1 MSDVAVAWAKAHECV
16 DENGRKDRNAKQTLV
31 HLASYVDVTGVGWAA
46 VPVLALEMD
55 VSERSVQRGLRTLEA
70 GGLIAKT
77 GASHKYMGR
86 LIPFYALALDTGHAN
101 TSRRMRAEAAAR
113 GDRVSPQGR
122 APGDTV
128 SPQDVPP
135 GDRVSPGDVA
145 FVTPPGDTGVT
156 QIGKGITQ
164 GLKPSASVRAS
175 EAAGKAWAAKAPER
189 VAPKRV
195 EASWL
200 AAVERSRESDDRLLS
215 AVRACV
221 ARDPDFGRDRAM
233 NLDRWLDED
242 RFMAWLPDDGALA
255 QAPVVSGWA
264 GPAHVRAAVLDAMGE
279 AGVASYLNRASWD
292 DRLGAIVAE
301 TKIGAQRLMDG
312 AGSVLKALGVSV
324 IAKGAAHG

>member
-1 MSDVAVAWAKAHECV
+1 MSDVAVAWAKAQECV

-122 APGDTV
+122 APGD
-128 SPQDVPP
+128 
-135 GDRVSPGDVA
+135 RVSPGDVA

-164 GLKPSASVRAS
+164 GFKPSASVRAS

-264 GPAHVRAAVLDAMGE
+264 GPSHVRAAVLDAMGE
-279 AGVASYLNRASWD
+279 AGVASYLNHASWD
-292 DRLGAIVAE
+292 DGLGAVIAA
-301 TKIGAQRLMDG
+301 TKIGAERLKSG
-312 AGSVLKALGVSV
+312 AGSALKGLGVTV
-324 IAKGAAHG
+324 ITRGAAHG

>member
-1 MSDVAVAWAKAHECV
+1 MSDVATAWAKAQDPV
-16 DENGRKDRNAKQTLV
+16 DKNGRLDRNAK
-31 HLASYVDVTGVGWAA
+31 DVLKTMAPYADADGEVWAA
-46 VPVLALEMD
+46 VPVLAMECGC
-55 VSERSVQRGLRTLEA
+55 SERTIQRGISALKACGL
-70 GGLIAKT
+70 LIAT
-77 GASHKYMGR
+77 GETKVWNSRVYPKYRMP
-86 LIPFYALALDTGHAN
+86 LETGHA
-101 TSRRMRAEAAAR
+101 SSVRRFAAEKASAKAQAW
-113 GDRVSPQGR
+113 DDTRVTPSGTLPPSP
-122 APGDTV
+122 V
-128 SPQDVPP
+128 SPQDVT
-135 GDRVSPGDVA
+135 R
-145 FVTPPGDTGVT
+145 VTPRGDTGDAL
-156 QIGKGITQ
+156 IGKEITQ

-195 EASWL
+195 EPSWL
-200 AAVERSRESDDRLLS
+200 AAVERSRESDERLLS

-242 RFMAWLPDDGALA
+242 RFIAWLPDDGALA

-312 AGSVLKALGVSV
+312 AGSVLKTLGVSV
-324 IAKGAAHG
+324 IAKGAAHA

>member
-1 MSDVAVAWAKAHECV
+1 MSDVAVTWAKAQSCLTKS
-16 DENGRKDRNAKQTLV
+16 GKPDRTAKQVLV
-31 HLASYVDVTGVGWAA
+31 HMASYADAAGEAWAL
-46 VPVLALEMD
+46 VSVLALEMEVD
-55 VSERSVQRGLRTLEA
+55 ERTVERGRKALVASGLLLKTDQMKVHRGKRVPIYQLPLE
-70 GGLIAKT
+70 
-77 GASHKYMGR
+77 
-86 LIPFYALALDTGHAN
+86 TGHAS
-101 TSRRMRAEAAAR
+101 TVRRLKAERAAWGDTGDAPR
-113 GDRVSPQGR
+113 GDMGVAPDDLGATRVSP
-122 APGDTV
+122 V
-128 SPQDVPP
+128 SDA
-135 GDRVSPGDVA
+135 G
-145 FVTPPGDTGVT
+145 VTPRGDTGVAL
-156 QIGKGITQ
+156 IGNGITQ
-164 GLKPSASVRAS
+164 GLTPFASVRAS

-195 EASWL
+195 EPSWL
-200 AAVERSRESDDRLLS
+200 AAVERSRESDERLLS

-221 ARDPDFGRDRAM
+221 ARDPDFGRGKAM

-242 RFMAWLPDDGALA
+242 RFVAWLPDDGALA

-264 GPAHVRAAVLDAMGE
+264 GPSHVRSAVLEAMGE